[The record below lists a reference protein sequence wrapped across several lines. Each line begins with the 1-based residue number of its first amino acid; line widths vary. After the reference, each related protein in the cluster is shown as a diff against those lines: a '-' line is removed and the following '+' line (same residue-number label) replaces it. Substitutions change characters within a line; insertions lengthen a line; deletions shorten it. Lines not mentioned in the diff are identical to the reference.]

1 MDYCFENRYV
11 GDRKMLVEFARKH
24 ATGPRPWTW
33 IIFAPFS
40 VFLLLALL
48 SELDGETK
56 QMVAYF
62 FAVLILVQ
70 LLPYYYAW
78 SVIRQDKKKNNGK
91 ICESVIRFG
100 EKITVNEPKME
111 LTLDYETIVRV
122 VHLKHSYVLMNS
134 RRTGIML
141 DINSF
146 TKGSFA
152 GFKQFLREKR
162 PDLKIPE

>member
-1 MDYCFENRYV
+1 MECYFENRYV
-11 GDRKMLVEFARKH
+11 GNQKMLVEFARKH

-33 IIFAPFS
+33 ILFAPLS
-40 VFLLLALL
+40 VFLILALI

-62 FAVLILVQ
+62 FAVLILLQ

-78 SVIRQDKKKNNGK
+78 TVIRQDKKKNNGK
-91 ICESVIRFG
+91 IGESVIRFG
-100 EKITVNEPKME
+100 EKITVSESKME

-134 RRTGIML
+134 RRTGVML
-141 DINSF
+141 DVNSF
-146 TKGSFA
+146 TKGTFEE
-152 GFKQFLREKR
+152 FKQFLRTKR

>member
-1 MDYCFENRYV
+1 MDYYFENRYI
-11 GDRKMLVEFARKH
+11 GNRKMLVEFARKH

-33 IIFAPFS
+33 LLFAPIA

-56 QMVAYF
+56 QLVAYF
-62 FAVLILVQ
+62 FAVLILIQ
-70 LLPYYYAW
+70 LLPHYYAW
-78 SVIRQDKKKNNGK
+78 AVIRQDKKKNNGK

-100 EKITVNEPKME
+100 EKITVSEPKME

-122 VHLKHSYVLMNS
+122 VRLKHSYVLMNS

-141 DINSF
+141 DTSSF
-146 TKGSFA
+146 TKGTFEE
-152 GFKQFLREKR
+152 FKQFLREKR